1 MKQNRTWKMIVAC
14 AMMFS
19 VFSLS
24 AAGAEAAKGQ
34 TSSYDTRTHVY
45 EKTWNDLKA
54 SWMKAY
60 VIAELS
66 NHDDK
71 IVGTTKNG

>member
-1 MKQNRTWKMIVAC
+1 MIVAC

-19 VFSLS
+19 VFALS

-34 TSSYDTRTHVY
+34 TSSYDTRTHIL
-45 EKTWNDLKA
+45 EKTWNDNKI

-71 IVGTTKNG
+71 IVGTPRTDSALLGLEH